1 MASELPH
8 IPNFDLF
15 QEPLFCTLALST
27 NLILKFVPI
36 EVEQD
41 LWRRLSFFL
50 EKTDCFYS
58 FLTCSKKLKLKRKFS
73 DNRGENTSNFFH
85 ILTQFPFTTNE
96 KKLDFFS

>member
-41 LWRRLSFFL
+41 
-50 EKTDCFYS
+50 S